1 MNAVV
6 SLADRISEL
15 LKCDPFSH
23 VKVHLTLKY
32 CFAIYISHIL
42 LINSPFYTNNNYSF
56 IHTYIQESFILWDIC
71 GWNLIL
77 VGEGWYLLFNVDT
90 LYIVHYCRWFSNN
103 STLNWSST
111 QQQRDVISWQAA
123 ELFGVQIRRCH
134 RFLIFTPAP
143 IRQAY
148 FHVFKL
154 SL

>member
-1 MNAVV
+1 M
-6 SLADRISEL
+6 LWHR
-15 LKCDPFSH
+15 
-23 VKVHLTLKY
+23 
-32 CFAIYISHIL
+32 ISHIL

-103 STLNWSST
+103 STLNWSSM

-123 ELFGVQIRRCH
+123 ELFGFQIRRCN
-134 RFLIFTPAP
+134 RFLPLPTSVKLIFMFSSW
-143 IRQAY
+143 AY
-148 FHVFKL
+148 RGDQCGCVFVGL
-154 SL
+154 EESNLTILR